1 MAAVARYGLEH
12 AMLHDP
18 LVILD
23 FETTGLHP
31 ERGDRITEIGLV
43 RVEAGRITDRYSS
56 LANAGTRISA
66 SIQAYTGITQR
77 MVDEAPPVEQVLREA
92 IAFIGDSSVVA
103 HSAIFDQRFLVRE
116 CRRARLGLVLEP
128 VLCSMKLARRL
139 YPLLPGHSLTDLARG
154 LKLPSTELA
163 HRAGVDAELTAHLV
177 LRVLHDVAAWTD
189 GQPVTARLLRR
200 LIQLPAAEVPV
211 ELEQLRS
218 TTQRLRA

>member
-1 MAAVARYGLEH
+1 MP
-12 AMLHDP
+12 HDP

-43 RVEAGRITDRYSS
+43 RIEAGRITDRFSS
-56 LANAGTRISA
+56 LANTGTRLSA
-66 SIQAYTGITQR
+66 STQSYTGISQR

-92 IAFIGDSSVVA
+92 VAFIGESGVVA
-103 HSAIFDQRFLVRE
+103 HSATFDQRFLVRE

-139 YPLLPGHSLTDLARG
+139 YPLLPGHSLADLARG

-177 LRVLHDVAAWTD
+177 LRMLNDVGAWTD
-189 GQPVTARLLRR
+189 GQPVTTRLLRR

-218 TTQRLRA
+218 TPLRRLRA

>member
-1 MAAVARYGLEH
+1 
-12 AMLHDP
+12 MLHDP

-43 RVEAGRITDRYSS
+43 RIDAGRITDRYSS
-56 LANAGTRISA
+56 LANAGTRLSA
-66 SIQAYTGITQR
+66 SIQAYTGISQR
-77 MVDEAPPVEQVLREA
+77 MVDEAPPVEQVLAEA
-92 IAFIGDSSVVA
+92 LAFIGDASLVA
-103 HSAIFDQRFLVRE
+103 HSAVFDQRFLVRE

-128 VLCSMKLARRL
+128 VICSMKLSRRL

-177 LRVLHDVAAWTD
+177 LRALHDLRAWTD

-218 TTQRLRA
+218 STQPLRA